1 MSIYQRQTVENAN
14 YQKVSYY
21 LDKLLSENGR
31 FCGCPRCRMDATALA
46 LNTLPPHYFVNPSH
60 SDSQDL
66 GSPWILIEVAVHE
79 AMEKVNNYPHHAVVP
94 LESTDRSI
102 RPYPLAAEETGAEG

>member
-1 MSIYQRQTVENAN
+1 MNVFQRHKVENAN

-21 LDKLLSENGR
+21 VDKLLSENGKY
-31 FCGCPRCRMDATALA
+31 CGCSRCRLDATALA

-60 SDSQDL
+60 AQSQDL

-79 AMEKVNNYPHHAVVP
+79 AMEKVNTYPHHAA
-94 LESTDRSI
+94 EYEATDRAFPSFRI
-102 RPYPLAAEETGAEG
+102 AAEDTGTEG